1 MKAGRHIMM
10 AIKIQIHHEDRG
22 VLSYMDN
29 DVSLWKNDV
38 HIVKFVSIMHN
49 SIYCDMMYP

>member
-1 MKAGRHIMM
+1 MM